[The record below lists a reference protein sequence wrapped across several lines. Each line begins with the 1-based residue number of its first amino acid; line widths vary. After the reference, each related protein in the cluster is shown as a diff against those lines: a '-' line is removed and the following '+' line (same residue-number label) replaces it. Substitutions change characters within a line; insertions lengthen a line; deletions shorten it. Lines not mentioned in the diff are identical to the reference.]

1 MPPFQTTVNMHDL
14 MNNVLD
20 PAADEIWESVGTV
33 ITMEG
38 RFEKAPSTDDEWA
51 GLKGSAMRLAE
62 AGNLLLLPAR
72 SGGNPDWIKHSL
84 ALIEQSNRALK
95 AAEAK
100 DKDAIFTIGGDIY
113 DVCTNCHKQFDQSI
127 VTAK

>member
-33 ITMEG
+33 ITAEG
-38 RFEKAPSTDDEWA
+38 TFEKAPSTDDEWA

-72 SGGNPDWIKHSL
+72 SGGNPDWINYSL
-84 ALIEQSNRALK
+84 AMIEQSNRALK

-113 DVCTNCHKQFDQSI
+113 DACTNCHKQFDQSI
-127 VTAK
+127 TSVK

>member
-33 ITMEG
+33 ITAEG
-38 RFEKAPSTDDEWA
+38 TFEKAPSTDDEWA

-72 SGGNPDWIKHSL
+72 SGGNPDWIKYSL
-84 ALIEQSNRALK
+84 AMIEQSNRALK

-113 DVCTNCHKQFDQSI
+113 DACTNCHKQFDQSI
-127 VTAK
+127 TSVK